1 LYSST
6 IVKYSLGQKKKKP
19 AGTAGNSKLENSG
32 GSRKLKQ
39 KRALKTFL
47 FQLELG
53 QNGGNW
59 PSLNLGEKK
68 CFPRTG
74 GRGKEN

>member
-1 LYSST
+1 MNGAEKEKT
-6 IVKYSLGQKKKKP
+6 GGKP
-19 AGTAGNSKLENSG
+19 PEIQAGKFRRQPERKAKNELENP
-32 GSRKLKQ
+32 
-39 KRALKTFL
+39 L

-59 PSLNLGEKK
+59 PSLNLGRKK

-74 GRGKEN
+74 GRGKENYK